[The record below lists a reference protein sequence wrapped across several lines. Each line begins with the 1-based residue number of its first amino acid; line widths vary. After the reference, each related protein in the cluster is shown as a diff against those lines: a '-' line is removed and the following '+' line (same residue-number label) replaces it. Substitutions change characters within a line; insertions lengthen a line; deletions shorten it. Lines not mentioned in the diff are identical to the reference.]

1 MLMIEVPGHTIWVWI
16 WVALLLLG
24 SGGLLGALSWGR
36 RTHWRNLDEVFRGLG
51 TVSVSCGMLLLL
63 LGWVPV
69 LAIFLLFVSLALFVA
84 AAFVPEVSRY
94 LPPDE

>member
-1 MLMIEVPGHTIWVWI
+1 MLMIKVPGHTVWVGI

-24 SGGLLGALSWGR
+24 TGGLLGALSWGR
-36 RTHWRNLDEVFRGLG
+36 RTNWRNLDEVLRGFG
-51 TVSVSCGMLLLL
+51 TVAVSCGMLLLL
-63 LGWVPV
+63 LGWLPV
-69 LAIFLLFVSLALFVA
+69 LAIFLLFCALALFVG